1 MAVKATIRYL
11 RVSMTSY
18 LAANDDILFAGDRD
32 NRLTGGDGKDQ
43 FWLVAGDIPGAA
55 NTITDFQSGNDV
67 LAGAGLAFANLEIT
81 QAGSDTAI
89 SLKLMVHRW
98 RLIGVEA
105 NSLSSADF
113 ASTAPAR

>member
-1 MAVKATIRYL
+1 MLRLVGVKTVSMAVKATIRYL
-11 RVSMTSY
+11 QGVNDQ
-18 LAANDDILFAGDRD
+18 LFGGNGDDILFAGDRD

-55 NTITDFQSGNDV
+55 NTLPTSNQVHVPAWV
-67 LAGAGLAFANLEIT
+67 LVAFANLEIT

-98 RLIGVEA
+98 R
-105 NSLSSADF
+105 
-113 ASTAPAR
+113 R